1 MKSMSDRGWYLYDRY
16 THQLMSFPHFRGSWR
31 YGFATK
37 ENCRN
42 WYLRYSDASI
52 INEVNNY
59 LHILDPLQS
68 AIGEGMTRRDHSDVS
83 NQVR

>member
-1 MKSMSDRGWYLYDRY
+1 MVLLLKKIVKIG
-16 THQLMSFPHFRGSWR
+16 T
-31 YGFATK
+31 
-37 ENCRN
+37 
-42 WYLRYSDASI
+42 LRYSDASI